1 MYLKD
6 LKCSQ
11 PQCEE
16 EETQE
21 HLLQHVE
28 LPEDCGSTS
37 VLFEKLFS
45 SDPEENQMVAKLLQ
59 KSIDDRD
66 KSAKD

>member
-1 MYLKD
+1 MTL
-6 LKCSQ
+6 
-11 PQCEE
+11 
-16 EETQE
+16 
-21 HLLQHVE
+21 HVE

-66 KSAKD
+66 KSAKDQ